1 MPVITASAE
10 GAVRHRATLTCHPGT
25 PCAAVRGI
33 EVRLLAAPGGALE
46 LRYTLDGDIDR
57 LLIPSPGD
65 PQRGDGLW
73 QHTCLEAFLAGERTE
88 YFEYNF
94 APSRQ
99 WALYRFAAYR
109 EGMAPVEPARA
120 PRIAIEA
127 APRHLRLDVQIDPP
141 LPAHRIALAA
151 VVEDT
156 ERRLSYWA
164 LAHAA
169 GKPDFHHPAAFALRL
184 DWA

>member
-1 MPVITASAE
+1 MPVTRASVE
-10 GAVRHRATLTCHPGT
+10 PAVWRRATLTCHRST

-33 EVRLLAAPGGALE
+33 EVRLLAAAGGALE
-46 LRYTLDGDIDR
+46 LHYVLDGDIDR
-57 LLIPSPGD
+57 LLIPSPGE
-65 PQRGDGLW
+65 PQRRDALW
-73 QHTCLEAFLAGERTE
+73 QHTCFEAFLAGERTE

-99 WALYRFAAYR
+99 WALYRFDAYR

-127 APRHLRLDVQIDPP
+127 AARRVRLGVEIDPP
-141 LPAHRIALAA
+141 LPAQRLALAA

-169 GKPDFHHPAAFALRL
+169 GKPDFHHPTAFALRL
-184 DWA
+184 GGA